1 MAKYKGIKWAQV
13 LTAMA
18 AIANTLVN
26 NYATKAELQEA
37 TGNLNYSIQGST
49 LILPSKVSISGS
61 TLVLPN

>member
-26 NYATKAELQEA
+26 NYATKAELQEVA
-37 TGNLNYSIQGST
+37 GKLDYSIEGST